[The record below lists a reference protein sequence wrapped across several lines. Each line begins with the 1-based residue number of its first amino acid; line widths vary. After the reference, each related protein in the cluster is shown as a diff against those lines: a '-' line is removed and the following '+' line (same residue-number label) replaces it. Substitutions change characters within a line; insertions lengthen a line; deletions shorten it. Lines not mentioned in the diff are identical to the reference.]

1 MIAVVWKFLRAGG
14 WIVVVALMVV
24 GWIRAEIRR
33 AVARGEATEM
43 ARQVRV
49 ERARFEKAAEAHS
62 VSEAAASA
70 RADSVQ
76 RVRDAE
82 RRELARLRVVTSA
95 QKQSADSVIATLIDS
110 LPQLAGVRSAL
121 DSLDLRANR
130 EAEARERAEQDGRDL
145 QGRLDVSNGLLA
157 DARQVIADQAETITK
172 LEKVGAS
179 GTGLGLVRVLL
190 GGAVLVAATVVVVV
204 VSAGG
209 S

>member
-1 MIAVVWKFLRAGG
+1 MVVWRFLRAGG
-14 WIVVVALMVV
+14 WIVVVLLVV
-24 GWIRAEIRR
+24 AGWVRAEIRR
-33 AVARGEATEM
+33 AVARGEAAEM

-49 ERARFEKAAEAHS
+49 ERARFEKEAEAHQ

-76 RVRDAE
+76 QLRDAE
-82 RRELARLRVVTSA
+82 RRELARLRVATTV
-95 QKQSADSVIATLIDS
+95 QRQSADSVIATLIDS

-121 DSLDLRANR
+121 DSLELRANR
-130 EAEARERAEQDGRDL
+130 EAGAREHAEQDARDL
-145 QGRLDVSNGLLA
+145 QVRLDATKGLLA
-157 DARQVIADQAETITK
+157 DARQVIADQADTITK

-179 GTGLGLVRVLL
+179 GGGLGLVRVLL
-190 GGAVLVAATVVVVV
+190 DGAVLVAAGVVIVV